1 MKLLAIAAL
10 SAVGFAGVYSFDG
23 DFRARLD
30 EHVRTVLSGDEDPPP
45 VDCPF
50 CGGDAT
56 AHFRQMRRLL
66 IVLHMGVL
74 GACLGRCAHRDR
86 T

>member
-23 DFRARLD
+23 ELRAHLG
-30 EHVRTVLSGDEDPPP
+30 EHVRAVLRGDEDPPP
-45 VDCPF
+45 VDCPL

-56 AHFRQMRRLL
+56 EHFRQMRRML
-66 IVLHMGVL
+66 VLQQKAVMGAIL
-74 GACLGRCAHRDR
+74 AR
-86 T
+86 

>member
-10 SAVGFAGVYSFDG
+10 STVGFAGVYSFDG
-23 DFRARLD
+23 EFRARLD
-30 EHVRTVLSGDEDPPP
+30 AHVRAALSGDEDPPP

-56 AHFRQMRRLL
+56 AHFRQMRQLFIL
-66 IVLHMGVL
+66 QQKAVMGAILV
-74 GACLGRCAHRDR
+74 R
-86 T
+86 

>member
-23 DFRARLD
+23 EFRAHLD
-30 EHVRTVLSGDEDPPP
+30 EHVRAVLSGDEDPPP

-56 AHFRQMRRLL
+56 AHFRQMRRLFIL
-66 IVLHMGVL
+66 QQKAVMGAILV
-74 GACLGRCAHRDR
+74 R
-86 T
+86 